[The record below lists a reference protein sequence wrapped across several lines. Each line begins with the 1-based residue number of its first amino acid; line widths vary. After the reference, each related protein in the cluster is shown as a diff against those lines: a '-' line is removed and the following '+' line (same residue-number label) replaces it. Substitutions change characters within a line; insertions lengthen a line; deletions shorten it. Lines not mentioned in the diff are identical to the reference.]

1 MSLIFFVCTPLCA
14 QKSRLFTEYRLN
26 PILADSVENVI
37 LNSFKTS
44 VFILDSIAM
53 DKQRQIQGY
62 TYEKKFLLN
71 SIQNKDMIQYMLH
84 PKTFIK
90 SEYKV
95 MTPFIPEV
103 AVTFKKKKECV
114 TLLFALKSSTVQVF
128 YNKTRQNDILIDN
141 NHELMFIIKKL
152 LTN

>member
-62 TYEKKFLLN
+62 TYEKKISIKLN
-71 SIQNKDMIQYMLH
+71 TK
-84 PKTFIK
+84 
-90 SEYKV
+90 
-95 MTPFIPEV
+95 
-103 AVTFKKKKECV
+103 
-114 TLLFALKSSTVQVF
+114 
-128 YNKTRQNDILIDN
+128 
-141 NHELMFIIKKL
+141 
-152 LTN
+152 